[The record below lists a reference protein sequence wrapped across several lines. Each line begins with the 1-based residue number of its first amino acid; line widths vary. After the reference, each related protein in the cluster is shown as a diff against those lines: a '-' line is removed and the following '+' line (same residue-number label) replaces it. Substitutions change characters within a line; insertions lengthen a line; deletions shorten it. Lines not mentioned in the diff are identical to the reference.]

1 MVAQMVKNLPAM
13 QEAWHQSMGQEDPLK
28 KGIAIHSSILA
39 WRIPWTEEPGGLWTM
54 GSQRVR
60 HYGATYKHPHIWW
73 VVKYIFLMHKF
84 EGEEVEAC
92 MYWNQLSCLLVT
104 QVFLG
109 HNPGKI
115 WDTIAIVYPPC
126 MYLNLTFLSYGILSQ
141 FSEARFPYHIPWN
154 IFIYLQTWG
163 TL

>member
-1 MVAQMVKNLPAM
+1 MVAQRVTNLPAM
-13 QEAWHQSMGQEDPLK
+13 QEAWLQSVGQEDPLK

-60 HYGATYKHPHIWW
+60 HYWMTYKHPHIWW
-73 VVKYIFLMHKF
+73 VEKYIFLMHKF

-141 FSEARFPYHIPWN
+141 FSEAHFPCHIPSN